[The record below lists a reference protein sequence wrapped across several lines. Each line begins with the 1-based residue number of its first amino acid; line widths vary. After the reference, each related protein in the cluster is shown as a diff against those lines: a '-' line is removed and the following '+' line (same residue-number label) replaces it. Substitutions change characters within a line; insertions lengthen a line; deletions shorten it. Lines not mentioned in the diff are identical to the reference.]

1 MLFLKKFFENDVEAK
16 RFGRFDFDTFKIKKQ
31 ELIYGIRQIQSN
43 LIKAV
48 LERIIEQ
55 F

>member
-1 MLFLKKFFENDVEAK
+1 MKFYEIDVEAK
-16 RFGRFDFDTFKIKKQ
+16 RFGRLNYESLKIKKQ
-31 ELIYGIRQIQSN
+31 ELIYGMRQIQSN

-48 LERIIEQ
+48 LDRTGAL